1 MVVLCSVCQR
11 STEDFDSFVLCGY
24 FMGITQLRG
33 KYVYGICS
41 CAGSQCTFP
50 RHCYSDSAAGARAT
64 NSGCCGTCV
73 FFALERLYYLAL
85 VNERLYY
92 LTVVDAHWSVSCIEA
107 RLLIEMDTEM
117 RRLGIILNN
126 LNGVGAALCW
136 HWEHNDLLHR
146 LDALQLEVGTPRS
159 GMLSF
164 MLKAAH
170 GNDDLRSLVR
180 SVIDN
185 LPASLPVF
193 VVNVH
198 ARLITSDMLILTL
211 VSLGGAVLAEDVVD
225 AESGKF
231 EDLKVDVELRMAS
244 DTNVYRYSEFETHY
258 GERMVAAEW
267 FRAMPVL
274 EVRMT
279 PATVQLL
286 SSGDVICNACSYETL
301 CE

>member
-1 MVVLCSVCQR
+1 M
-11 STEDFDSFVLCGY
+11 
-24 FMGITQLRG
+24 
-33 KYVYGICS
+33 
-41 CAGSQCTFP
+41 
-50 RHCYSDSAAGARAT
+50 
-64 NSGCCGTCV
+64 
-73 FFALERLYYLAL
+73 FFALERLYYLTL

-92 LTVVDAHWSVSCIEA
+92 LTVVDAHDDMEA

-136 HWEHNDLLHR
+136 HWEHNDSLHR

-159 GMLSF
+159 GMFSF

-225 AESGKF
+225 AESGKL
-231 EDLKVDVELRMAS
+231 EDLKVDVEFRMAS
-244 DTNVYRYSEFETHY
+244 DMNVYRYTEFK
-258 GERMVAAEW
+258 
-267 FRAMPVL
+267 
-274 EVRMT
+274 
-279 PATVQLL
+279 
-286 SSGDVICNACSYETL
+286 
-301 CE
+301 